1 MCPVIDATFAS
12 IRDDMRFFGDP
23 GFGSSSQGVD
33 MKRARSNRSNKAVP
47 RHPPSRPLCRNLP
60 RTARQLPPAVMANP
74 LRAAAI
80 LSTQSK
86 WVNGTVLHYCFFT
99 AGHFAVPKTQADA
112 VRGAIAKWKA
122 VGIGLQFQEVSQLS
136 EAEVRVG
143 YSTADG
149 SSASSVG
156 RDVLNVPMNQPTT
169 VYGWDLTSPYGSGTA
184 LHELG
189 HVIGMEHE
197 HQNPFA
203 GIKWHE
209 QAVYDS
215 LGRPPN
221 SWDHDTTYHNILEKL
236 TAQQVQGSKWD
247 PDSIMEYEF
256 EPGLIAEPK
265 QYDINGLTPP
275 GTLSPADK
283 QWALK
288 WYPPLQAA
296 LPALQPLQPAVVDL
310 AAGQQVDFAIKPTA
324 SRKYTIET
332 KGASDALLVLF
343 EDINGVPRY
352 LSGDDDTGED
362 RSASIT
368 HKMFE
373 GRSYITRLRLSHPG
387 PTGKTSLMCS

>member
-1 MCPVIDATFAS
+1 MSRT
-12 IRDDMRFFGDP
+12 R
-23 GFGSSSQGVD
+23 SS
-33 MKRARSNRSNKAVP
+33 RSNKAASSKRYP
-47 RHPPSRPLCRNLP
+47 KPLCQNLA
-60 RTARQLPPAVMANP
+60 RTARQLHPAVMANP
-74 LRAAAI
+74 LRASAI

-99 AGHFAVPKTQADA
+99 AGHFSVPKVQADA
-112 VRGAIAKWKA
+112 VRGAFAKWKA
-122 VGIGLQFQEVSQLS
+122 IGIGLDFQEVTQLS
-136 EAEVRVG
+136 EAEVRIG
-143 YSTADG
+143 YSKEDN

-156 RDVLNVPMNQPTT
+156 REILTVPVTQPTT
-169 VYGWDLTSPYGSGTA
+169 VYGWDLTTPYGNGTA

-209 QAVYDS
+209 QAVYDT

-221 SWDHDTTYHNILEKL
+221 SWSRDTTFHNILEKL
-236 TAQQVQGSKWD
+236 TPQQVQGSTWD

-265 QYDINGLTPP
+265 QYDIDGLTPP
-275 GTLSPADK
+275 ATLSAADK

-288 WYPPLQAA
+288 WYPPLPASPA
-296 LPALQPLQPAVVDL
+296 ALQPLQPAVLDL
-310 AAGQQVDFAIKPTA
+310 ASGQQADFAIKPTA
-324 SRKYTIET
+324 SQKYTIET
-332 KGASDALLVLF
+332 KGSSDAVLVLF

-352 LSGDDDTGED
+352 LSGDDDSGED

-368 HKMFE
+368 YKLFQ
-373 GRSYITRLRLSHPG
+373 GRSYIARLRLVHPG
-387 PTGKTSLMCS
+387 PTGKTSLMYS